1 MNIASLVPSLIG
13 MGTTIGTAI
22 PGLKKPKRSDASASQ
37 VRKAQSAV
45 AGAAIGGSQT
55 GHGASRGLNIRSGLR
70 SAGELVGKAAA
81 AGADAADKDEQRY
94 QAQLDARNARVASF
108 GSAIGEGAAQM
119 TQALIKPE
127 GEKTPNTS
135 AKGMTANEPG
145 AFSQAEQ
152 TLSTDVRPEDDG
164 TPASMED
171 PEVAML
177 QEELATVR
185 RNEELASS
193 DDPRLSGPHAAF
205 NTKARLEELRA
216 KSPTV
221 AAPEIEEALDNR
233 LRAKALMLQDA
244 ERYGIHFDTINP
256 MINRQLNL
264 KPGQSVQNP
273 YGVRFDMGMNEEE

>member
-13 MGTTIGTAI
+13 LGTTIGTAI
-22 PGLKKPKRSDASASQ
+22 PGLKKPTRTDSSAAV
-37 VRKAQSAV
+37 VRKTQASV
-45 AGAAIGGSQT
+45 AGAATGAAQT
-55 GHGASRGLNIRSGLR
+55 GHGASRGLNIRAGLR
-70 SAGELVGKAAA
+70 SASKLVGDA
-81 AGADAADKDEQRY
+81 AGKGAEAANMDEQRF
-94 QAQLDARNARVASF
+94 QAATDTRNENLAKF
-108 GSAIGEGAAQM
+108 GAGIGQGAAQM
-119 TQALIKPE
+119 AQGLITDDKGDPDTKAKNME
-127 GEKTPNTS
+127 ANTDGS
-135 AKGMTANEPG
+135 
-145 AFSQAEQ
+145 FRQAEQ
-152 TLSTDVRPEDDG
+152 TLGSDQRPEDDG

-177 QEELATVR
+177 QEELATLK

-193 DDPRLSGPHAAF
+193 DDPRLSGPHAEF

-221 AAPEIEEALDNR
+221 AGPELEEALDNR

-273 YGVRFDMGMNEEE
+273 NGVRFDMGMNEEE

>member
-1 MNIASLVPSLIG
+1 MNIGSLIPSLIG

-22 PGLKKPKRSDASASQ
+22 PGLKKPKRTDASASQ
-37 VRKAQSAV
+37 VRSAQTAV
-45 AGAAIGGSQT
+45 AGAATGASQA

-70 SAGELVGKAAA
+70 SAGALVGAAA
-81 AGADAADKDEQRY
+81 SKGADAADKDEQRY
-94 QAQLDARNARVASF
+94 QTQLDERNKRVASF
-108 GSAIGEGAAQM
+108 GSAIGQGAAQM
-119 TQALIKPE
+119 AQGLITDDT
-127 GEKTPNTS
+127 GDADTS
-135 AKGMTANEPG
+135 AKGMDPNTDG
-145 AFSQAEQ
+145 SFKQAEQ
-152 TLSTDVRPEDDG
+152 TLSSETRPEDDG

-177 QEELATVR
+177 QEEFATLK

-205 NTKARLEELRA
+205 NTKARLDELRA

-244 ERYGIHFDTINP
+244 ERYGVHFDTINP
-256 MINRQLNL
+256 MINRQLGL

-273 YGVRFDMGMNEEE
+273 YGVRFDMDQGEE